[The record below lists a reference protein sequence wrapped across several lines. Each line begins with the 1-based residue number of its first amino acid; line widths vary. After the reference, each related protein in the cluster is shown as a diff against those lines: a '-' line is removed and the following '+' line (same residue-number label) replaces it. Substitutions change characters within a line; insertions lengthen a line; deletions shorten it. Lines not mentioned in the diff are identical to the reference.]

1 MLEDSL
7 IERMDAYRVLLLWQK
22 EGTFIKE
29 SGLSPFAME
38 LALGVCRRHLYLQ
51 YFIKSLV
58 KKKPSLEVCTILEM
72 GFFQMF
78 FMEVPDHAAV
88 STSVELS
95 KAANLQEGSARL
107 VNAVL
112 HAARRSGL
120 PQLPPQRVRRV
131 SVENSV
137 PESLVRRWFD
147 IYGADRA
154 EALAKATLE
163 RPSEWLRVN
172 LQKTTVESL
181 VTKLFVT
188 LEEQR
193 SDRVQEALASESS
206 KRSDLVPQSAEGAT
220 SYLYDRYIQVP
231 EDAKLKPILESESF
245 ANGEF
250 SLQNP
255 AAYEVVKLLD
265 LKPGQKVWDACA
277 APGGKSALMA
287 EMDPTLDILASDVS
301 EFRVEK
307 MQDLLDRLG
316 LVNVR
321 LECIDALSPQWPV
334 TLEEQ
339 CSDRAQEALASEPSK
354 RSDLIPQST
363 EGATSSLF
371 DRILLD
377 VPCSNMGVIARRP
390 ESKYRIT
397 PESVK
402 ELAELQSRL
411 LASVSQALKVGGVLV
426 YATCSPDPMETTQ
439 VVNRFVKEHPEFE
452 KVGEPV
458 YPGVEDSR
466 FDGFFAQALRRKG

>member
-1 MLEDSL
+1 MLDDSL

-51 YFIKSLV
+51 YFIKSLT

-72 GFFQMF
+72 GLFQMF

-163 RPSEWLRVN
+163 HPSEWLRVN
-172 LQKTTVESL
+172 LQKTTVDALIKKLNLTLKSEIRNPNSEL
-181 VTKLFVT
+181 V
-188 LEEQR
+188 
-193 SDRVQEALASESS
+193 
-206 KRSDLVPQSAEGAT
+206 
-220 SYLYDRYIQVP
+220 YDRYIQVP
-231 EDAKLKPILESESF
+231 EGAKLKPILESESF

-316 LVNVR
+316 LVNVH
-321 LECIDALSPQWPV
+321 LECIDALSPQLPV
-334 TLEEQ
+334 TLEG
-339 CSDRAQEALASEPSK
+339 CNPDRVQEALASESSK

-397 PESVK
+397 SESVK
-402 ELAELQSRL
+402 ELAELQFKL
-411 LASVSQALKVGGVLV
+411 LASASQALKVGGILV

-452 KVGEPV
+452 KVGAPV
-458 YPGVEDSR
+458 YPGAEDSR
-466 FDGFFAQALRRKG
+466 LDGFFAQALRRKG

>member
-1 MLEDSL
+1 
-7 IERMDAYRVLLLWQK
+7 MDAYRVLLLWQK

-29 SGLSPFAME
+29 SGLSPFSME

-51 YFIKSLV
+51 YFIKSLT

-72 GFFQMF
+72 GLFQMF

-172 LQKTTVESL
+172 LQKTTVDALIKKLNLTLKSEIRNPNSEL
-181 VTKLFVT
+181 V
-188 LEEQR
+188 
-193 SDRVQEALASESS
+193 
-206 KRSDLVPQSAEGAT
+206 
-220 SYLYDRYIQVP
+220 YDRYIQVP
-231 EDAKLKPILESESF
+231 EGAKLKPILESESF

-287 EMDPTLDILASDVS
+287 EMEPTLDILASDVS

-316 LVNVR
+316 LVNVH

-334 TLEEQ
+334 TLEG
-339 CSDRAQEALASEPSK
+339 CNPDRVQEALASESSK

-402 ELAELQSRL
+402 ELVELQFKL
-411 LASVSQALKVGGVLV
+411 LASASQALKVGGILV

-452 KVGEPV
+452 KVGAPV
-458 YPGVEDSR
+458 YPGAEDSR
-466 FDGFFAQALRRKG
+466 LDGFFAQALRRKG

>member
-1 MLEDSL
+1 MLDDSL

-51 YFIKSLV
+51 YFIKSLT

-72 GFFQMF
+72 GLFQMF

-163 RPSEWLRVN
+163 HPSEWLRVN
-172 LQKTTVESL
+172 LQKTTVDALIKKLNLTLKSEIRIPNSEL
-181 VTKLFVT
+181 V
-188 LEEQR
+188 
-193 SDRVQEALASESS
+193 
-206 KRSDLVPQSAEGAT
+206 
-220 SYLYDRYIQVP
+220 YDRYIQVP
-231 EDAKLKPILESESF
+231 EGAKLKPILESESF

-316 LVNVR
+316 LVNVH
-321 LECIDALSPQWPV
+321 LECIDALSPQLPV
-334 TLEEQ
+334 TLEG
-339 CSDRAQEALASEPSK
+339 CNPDRVQEALASESSK

-390 ESKYRIT
+390 ESKYN
-397 PESVK
+397 P
-402 ELAELQSRL
+402 
-411 LASVSQALKVGGVLV
+411 G
-426 YATCSPDPMETTQ
+426 
-439 VVNRFVKEHPEFE
+439 
-452 KVGEPV
+452 GEPLSQ
-458 YPGVEDSR
+458 GTS
-466 FDGFFAQALRRKG
+466 